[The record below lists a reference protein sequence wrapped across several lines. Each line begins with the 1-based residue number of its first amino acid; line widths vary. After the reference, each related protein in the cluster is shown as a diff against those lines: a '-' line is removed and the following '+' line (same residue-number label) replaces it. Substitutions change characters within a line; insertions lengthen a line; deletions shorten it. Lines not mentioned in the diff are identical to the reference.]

1 MSGFDKEKGPVK
13 ILARRLAVLAVAL
26 AAAPWAVAQSDDAAE
41 APTYDATA
49 YDVSAAPAEQAYSQ
63 PELDQMLAP
72 IALYPDE
79 LLSQVLMASTYP
91 LEVVQAARW
100 SRANPGLQGD
110 DAVSAV
116 DSMDWDP
123 SVKSLVAFPDVLAQ
137 MDQNLDW
144 TQNLGEAFLAQQDGV
159 MASVQ
164 RLRSAAMQ
172 ADNLATNDQ
181 MVVSRE
187 GTDIAIDSPSPDTMY
202 VPYYDPRQVYGTWW
216 WPSYPPVYW
225 APWPGYYLG
234 GSAFAFTVGIP
245 VGVDFFFGDFD
256 WRRHHLRVFEHHPFY
271 THEHHR
277 DSRDHQWRWDPSHR
291 RGVQFHNPV
300 ARAEFASATTPR
312 APRTSIRAPRA
323 ASTPSQGQGAGFFPI
338 ERPQPR
344 SQAQRQPLARPPQGM
359 PRIARPPAA
368 PQFEQ
373 RQQLVAPQQQPLARP
388 AVPQGARVPQ
398 QGVHLVPRFQRPAQP
413 APQAPQI
420 VHPLAPVVHPMPQP
434 AQPLARPMPPARAP
448 EAQGREEGP
457 REGAR
462 GEGARGAG
470 R

>member
-1 MSGFDKEKGPVK
+1 MNGFDKEKGPVK

-63 PELDQMLAP
+63 PELDQM
-72 IALYPDE
+72 
-79 LLSQVLMASTYP
+79 LMASTYP

-187 GTDIAIDSPSPDTMY
+187 GTDIAIDS
-202 VPYYDPRQVYGTWW
+202 
-216 WPSYPPVYW
+216 
-225 APWPGYYLG
+225 
-234 GSAFAFTVGIP
+234 
-245 VGVDFFFGDFD
+245 
-256 WRRHHLRVFEHHPFY
+256 
-271 THEHHR
+271 
-277 DSRDHQWRWDPSHR
+277 
-291 RGVQFHNPV
+291 
-300 ARAEFASATTPR
+300 
-312 APRTSIRAPRA
+312 
-323 ASTPSQGQGAGFFPI
+323 
-338 ERPQPR
+338 
-344 SQAQRQPLARPPQGM
+344 
-359 PRIARPPAA
+359 
-368 PQFEQ
+368 
-373 RQQLVAPQQQPLARP
+373 
-388 AVPQGARVPQ
+388 
-398 QGVHLVPRFQRPAQP
+398 
-413 APQAPQI
+413 
-420 VHPLAPVVHPMPQP
+420 
-434 AQPLARPMPPARAP
+434 
-448 EAQGREEGP
+448 
-457 REGAR
+457 
-462 GEGARGAG
+462 
-470 R
+470 